1 MKDFVLCL
9 FNMFVRAGV
18 DMSMRDVLL
27 DEAVKRL
34 RERLPY
40 ATRSWMR
47 KVLKRLDGVM
57 ELEPNKYV
65 VEGRPELGDRRPAY
79 YVWLEGKQWRCTCR
93 TAVWGRLCAHIGA
106 VLLHREH
113 KRLLQRA
120 ERRRVY
126 VAEAEVEC
134 PGRVEANGE
143 VYVKPLGGWRYR
155 VLVVSHLREIKIK
168 CGGYVIYETEG
179 EEASYA
185 AALVAAQRFQER
197 SNT

>member
-1 MKDFVLCL
+1 MKNFVLRL
-9 FNMFVRAGV
+9 FNIFVRAGV

-34 RERLPY
+34 KEKLPY
-40 ATRSWMR
+40 ATRNWMR

-57 ELEPNKYV
+57 ELEPDKYV
-65 VEGRPELGDRRPAY
+65 VEGRPALGDRRPAY
-79 YVWLEGKQWRCTCR
+79 YVWLEGGRWRCTCQP
-93 TAVWGRLCAHIGA
+93 AVWGRVCTHIGA
-106 VLLHREH
+106 ALLHREH
-113 KRLLQRA
+113 RRILQRA
-120 ERRRVY
+120 ERHRVY

-134 PGRVEANGE
+134 PGRIEASGE
-143 VYVKPLGGWRYR
+143 VYVRPLGGWRYR

-185 AALVAAQRFQER
+185 AALAIIQRFQG
-197 SNT
+197 NT